1 MNLNN
6 LQSSHGIQY
15 NIRFCRFFQFS
26 HRKILTCLQ
35 HSENDTKDNDIFPL
49 LKCAR
54 FTIRPPLPFTRISH
68 LLLLLQFFPL
78 FSTYNVFHWY
88 PQFLNKFSQFS
99 LEICPK
105 ACKIKTR
112 GCCAAMVGDITF
124 PNAGTVLCY
133 FEALLIGIIL
143 PQLEGH
149 FKH

>member
-1 MNLNN
+1 MEYSIILESADFSSF
-6 LQSSHGIQY
+6 LIEKSSHVYNTRRMIQ
-15 NIRFCRFFQFS
+15 
-26 HRKILTCLQ
+26 
-35 HSENDTKDNDIFPL
+35 KDNDIFPL

-54 FTIRPPLPFTRISH
+54 FTIRPPPPFTRISH

-88 PQFLNKFSQFS
+88 PQFLKKFSQFS